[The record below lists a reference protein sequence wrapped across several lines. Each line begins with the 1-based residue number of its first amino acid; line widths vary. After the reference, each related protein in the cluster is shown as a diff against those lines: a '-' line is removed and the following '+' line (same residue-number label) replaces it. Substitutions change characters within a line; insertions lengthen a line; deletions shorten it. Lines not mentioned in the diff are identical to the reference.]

1 CSPVRRPRF
10 PTSCVTPGPISPRPV
25 SAQDSLR
32 ASRSG
37 ATVSGT
43 AGTLAILVGGGV
55 PLLAPLD
62 YGANAMSN
70 PAMQAD
76 IKAAIERAGEGDTLV
91 RALAAARMLHV
102 VGSEEASGKLEP
114 MLDDAWRRR

>member
-1 CSPVRRPRF
+1 M
-10 PTSCVTPGPISPRPV
+10 TPGPISPRPV

-55 PLLAPLD
+55 PLLAALD

-70 PAMQAD
+70 PDMQAD